1 MEKTLKVEELVKE
14 YTSTTNDVARK
25 MFMEKI
31 QVEPYISF
39 SAKLVYAN
47 RIIESTAWDD
57 EHKRIEINSPVR
69 YVLYVYTLI
78 SAYTNID
85 VQNDSML
92 IDYDALT
99 AAGLKDKI
107 IAKIPEGERKEFD
120 AVLKMVADD
129 YYANHFETH
138 AYIDSIIDRI
148 RNIVE
153 NFFSPIS
160 EDLVKGLNNLDTEK
174 LSEAITNA
182 VAQVNNKNKE

>member
-57 EHKRIEINSPVR
+57 KHKRIEINSPAR

-92 IDYDALT
+92 TDYDALT

>member
-57 EHKRIEINSPVR
+57 EHKRIEINSPAR

-92 IDYDALT
+92 TDYDALT

>member
-57 EHKRIEINSPVR
+57 EHKRIEINSPAR

-92 IDYDALT
+92 TDYDALT
-99 AAGLKDKI
+99 SAGLKDKI
-107 IAKIPEGERKEFD
+107 IAKIPEDERKEFD
-120 AVLKMVADD
+120 TVLKMVADD

>member
-182 VAQVNNKNKE
+182 VAQVNNRDKE